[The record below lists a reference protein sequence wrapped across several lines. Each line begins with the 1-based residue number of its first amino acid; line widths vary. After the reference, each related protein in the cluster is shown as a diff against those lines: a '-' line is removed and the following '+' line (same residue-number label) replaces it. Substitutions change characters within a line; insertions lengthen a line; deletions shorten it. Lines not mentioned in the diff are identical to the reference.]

1 MYFFSRYLL
10 SMSFHLSF
18 YLIIPTLTLSLLP
31 QQTLQHKETGEE
43 MNLKDKSLAWRELLS
58 EELNILQS
66 EASDGE
72 LAAYIS
78 FAIAFPS
85 GFVALVDTYDVLR

>member
-1 MYFFSRYLL
+1 
-10 SMSFHLSF
+10 
-18 YLIIPTLTLSLLP
+18 
-31 QQTLQHKETGEE
+31 

>member
-1 MYFFSRYLL
+1 MLN
-10 SMSFHLSF
+10 LSF
-18 YLIIPTLTLSLLP
+18 SLSFTFYLSLYPLIPSLSLSLLL

-85 GFVALVDTYDVLR
+85 GFVALVDTYDVLK